1 MPLSRDIVDQTL
13 RTPHGE
19 QAYRIVEQLTDAGYD
34 TWWVGGC
41 VRDML
46 LGKIPAD
53 IDMGTA
59 ASPDVVQSLFP
70 KIDLKGKEFG
80 SVHVLLGRRR
90 FEVTTFRE
98 DDEASNGRHPES
110 VVFGTREADAKRRD
124 FTVNALYF
132 HPISREL
139 YDPFGG
145 EGDLRERLIR
155 FIGNPAVRI
164 KHDALRLLRAV
175 RFRAFLKGQYH
186 PETYTALKEQAGMIE
201 VLSGVRIF
209 EELMKMLLGPKPAMA
224 LEDLRELGILS
235 YVLPELAACK
245 GVPQPADYH
254 HEGDVWEHML
264 ACARAFREEDG
275 IDVRLAAFFHDCG
288 KVQTF
293 SLKERIR
300 FDHHA
305 SVSANLTQAALD
317 RLQCPA
323 LRREKICWLIQ
334 HHMMMG
340 SFEGM
345 PMERQGHWYYHP
357 WFPELLQLMWLDI
370 AGTDPADFSL
380 YKKIVQL
387 REQFLDSHPRPEKS
401 LLSGEEVM
409 EILGMQPGEKV
420 GEVLRILHDAQVRGG
435 ITTKAEAREFLKRF
449 PESPLP
455 GGED

>member
-1 MPLSRDIVDQTL
+1 MPLSRDIIDRTVQT
-13 RTPHGE
+13 PQGE
-19 QAYRIVEQLTDAGYD
+19 QAYRITEQLTDAGDD

-59 ASPDVVQSLFP
+59 ALPDVVQSLFP
-70 KIDLKGKEFG
+70 KIDPKGKEFG
-80 SVHVLLGRRR
+80 GVHVIFGRRR

-98 DDEASNGRHPES
+98 DDEASNGRHPET
-110 VVFGTREADAKRRD
+110 VVFGTREQDAQRRD

-139 YDPFGG
+139 YDPFNG
-145 EGDLRERLIR
+145 EADLRERLIR
-155 FIGNPAVRI
+155 FIGDPATRI

-175 RFRAFLKGQYH
+175 RFRALLRGQYH
-186 PETYTALKEQAGMIE
+186 PETYAALKEQAGMIE
-201 VLSGVRIF
+201 VLSGVRMF
-209 EELMKMLLGPKPAMA
+209 EELTKMLLGPEPAMA
-224 LEDLRELGILS
+224 LEDLRELGILG

-254 HEGDVWEHML
+254 REGDVWEHIL
-264 ACARAFREEDG
+264 SCARAFRAEDV
-275 IDVRLAAFFHDCG
+275 IDVRLAALFHDCG

-305 SVSANLTQAALD
+305 SVSADLTRAALD

-357 WFPELLQLMWLDI
+357 WFPELLQLLWLDI

-380 YKKIVQL
+380 YTKIVQL
-387 REQFLDSHPRPEKS
+387 RERFLDSHPRPEKP

-409 EILGMQPGEKV
+409 EILGVSPGEKV
-420 GEVLRILHDAQVRGG
+420 GEVLRMLHDAQVRGEVR
-435 ITTKAEAREFLKRF
+435 TKKEAREFVERL
-449 PESPLP
+449 SS
-455 GGED
+455 